1 MATTHAALGA
11 LLALPVAA
19 AAPELAIPAALGGFA
34 GGLFPDLDVVWPLEH
49 RKTLHFPEY
58 AWLVALPAG
67 GYALLRPAPLAVG
80 VALFALAAAVHSVT
94 DVLGGG
100 LGLRPWL
107 ADDDRGVYSHL
118 RGRWYAPRRYVRYDG
133 APEDLLAVCLLS
145 APGVLAFGPPVRHLL
160 VAGVAVSA
168 AYAAVRRRLPDWALS
183 LRRLVRARHGE
194 RPEP

>member
-19 AAPELAIPAALGGFA
+19 AAPDLATPAALGGFA

-49 RKTLHFPEY
+49 RKSLHFPEH

-67 GYALLRPAPLAVG
+67 GYALLRPTPLATG
-80 VALFALAAAVHSVT
+80 VALFALAAAVHAVT

-107 ADDDRGVYSHL
+107 ADDERGVYSHL
-118 RGRWYAPRRYVRYDG
+118 RGRWYPPRRYIRYDG

-145 APGVLAFGPPVRHLL
+145 VPGLLAFDPPARWALL
-160 VAGVAVSA
+160 AGLAVSA
-168 AYAAVRRRLPDWALS
+168 GYTAVRRRLPDWTLTIQEW
-183 LRRLVRARHGE
+183 LRTRLESE
-194 RPEP
+194 RP